1 MNASQRFLVTFSVV
15 LLCLLPG
22 GCVDVDSPGEPDP
35 DPAQSGSTGP
45 SGDQD
50 TSGTTD
56 SSAPPQDADD
66 QPAGD
71 DSGDGDNDSGAGN
84 EEDSS
89 EDDGGSQGPQSLGE
103 LCFPEIFDPNTP
115 GPDYEQFAPTPAS
128 HCLGTDHQDISGV
141 ERVVFVGDSVTV
153 GSPPTLSAEFYRSRL
168 TEALAAEF
176 SLSVPGL
183 PWPSY
188 DPLNGVALDPFLG
201 SGDFVSCAEWG
212 ARADDL
218 MRDDDQLLDCLPES
232 ERGKRTL
239 VIMTMGGNDIAA
251 LTRDGS
257 AGASTAELWLRV
269 EQWVAD
275 IEEAV
280 QWIKAPGRFPNGVF
294 VIFANNYE
302 FTDATGDVA
311 SCPAAGLG
319 GFEGDSW
326 EDPSAQED
334 MVVWA
339 MEQYMRIAVE
349 TGSDM
354 IWMLEHFCG
363 HGYRRDDPDGRC
375 YRGPDTELWFDLT
388 CVHPNPVGH
397 QVIADM
403 FMAVVQE

>member
-1 MNASQRFLVTFSVV
+1 MNSSQHLLVILPSL
-15 LLCLLPG
+15 LLCMLLG
-22 GCVDVDSPGEPDP
+22 GCS
-35 DPAQSGSTGP
+35 
-45 SGDQD
+45 
-50 TSGTTD
+50 
-56 SSAPPQDADD
+56 
-66 QPAGD
+66 
-71 DSGDGDNDSGAGN
+71 
-84 EEDSS
+84 
-89 EDDGGSQGPQSLGE
+89 DGGSPGGPEAGSGQPDSAAPADDEVATGATSNSDSPHDDDEPQTGGDSADGKDDSNQDEDDSNQDEGSSPGPQSLAE
-103 LCFPEIFDPNTP
+103 LCFPEIFDANTP
-115 GPDYEQFAPTPAS
+115 GPDYEQFAPIPGS

-168 TEALAAEF
+168 TEALATEF
-176 SLSVPGL
+176 NLGVPGL
-183 PWPSY
+183 PWPAY
-188 DPLNGVALDPFLG
+188 DPLNGVALGPFLG
-201 SGDFVSCAEWG
+201 SGDFASCAEWG

-218 MRDDDQLLDCLPES
+218 MRDDDQLLNCLPEP
-232 ERGKRTL
+232 ERSKRTL

-326 EDPSAQED
+326 EDPTAQED
-334 MVVWA
+334 MIVWA

-363 HGYRRDDPDGRC
+363 HGYRRDDPNARC